1 MYVLVIVH
9 YCAFAVSPMRQS
21 QPSVYPLS
29 SLTQL
34 KTNQSIC
41 LLLSV
46 PSGGN
51 CFKGLFFHVCPKS
64 KCSACFLKGE
74 QLYYNVCTGWICFT
88 LS

>member
-9 YCAFAVSPMRQS
+9 YCAFSVSPMRQS

-46 PSGGN
+46 PSWGN
-51 CFKGLFFHVCPKS
+51 CFKGLFSMCV
-64 KCSACFLKGE
+64 LKVNVPRVSQGE
-74 QLYYNVCTGWICFT
+74 QLRYNMCTGCICFT
-88 LS
+88 FI